1 VRAGVR
7 RRVAQVAGVVAAAAA
22 AAVGLGALAGVLSG
36 GDWPWVVL
44 TYLRWPQVVVGTVA
58 TIVLA
63 GLRWWRSA
71 LASAMVAAALIASVV
86 GPLTALRT
94 VDRPSGDT
102 LRVVVFNTGAGNDD
116 VAAIAAAVRSAEP
129 DVAVLLE
136 SEDVAGRID
145 QRLDELTRLD
155 APAGHG
161 TEAAPIVLARRDWPV
176 TIEPLAEHRPATVV
190 TVELDGRPVDIVAA
204 HPLPPITAEWARSH
218 DRAIAALTGGEGER
232 QRAGGRESRAGVLPR
247 EHPYVLACDCNT
259 TPWTPSMRRLL
270 DIGLRE
276 PTVAATFAAPVVGV
290 PTDHVLLSAEL
301 AAVSRGLGPFA
312 GSDHRLIV
320 TEITSRRTPARN
332 AR

>member
-1 VRAGVR
+1 MA
-7 RRVAQVAGVVAAAAA
+7 
-22 AAVGLGALAGVLSG
+22 GLGALAGVLSG

-63 GLRWWRSA
+63 GLRWWRST
-71 LASAMVAAALIASVV
+71 LASGAVTAALIASVV

-102 LRVVVFNTGAGNDD
+102 LRVVVFNTGARNDD
-116 VAAIAAAVRSAEP
+116 VAAIAAAVRSADP

-136 SEDVAGRID
+136 SEDVAGAVDR
-145 QRLDELTRLD
+145 RLDELTRLEL
-155 APAGHG
+155 PAVDGA
-161 TEAAPIVLARRDWPV
+161 ELAPIVFARHDWPV
-176 TIEPLAEHRPATVV
+176 AIEPLAEHRPVTVV
-190 TVELDGRPVDIVAA
+190 TVDLDGRPVDIIAA
-204 HPLPPITAEWARSH
+204 HPLPPVTPEWARSH

-232 QRAGGRESRAGVLPR
+232 QRAGGRGAQGEGERQRAGGRGAQGEGVLSR
-247 EHPYVLACDCNT
+247 ERPYVLACDCNT
-259 TPWTPSMRRLL
+259 TPWTPSMQRLL

-276 PTVAATFAAPVVGV
+276 PTVAATFAAPVIGI
-290 PTDHVLLSAEL
+290 PTDHVLLSSEL

-320 TEITSRRTPARN
+320 TEITWLRSPTRTAR
-332 AR
+332 